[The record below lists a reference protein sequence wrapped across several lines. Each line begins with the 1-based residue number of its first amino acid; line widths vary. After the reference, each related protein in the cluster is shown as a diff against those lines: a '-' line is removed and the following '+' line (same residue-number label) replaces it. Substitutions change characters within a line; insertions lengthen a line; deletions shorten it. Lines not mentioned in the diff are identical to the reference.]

1 MSTVHVLIFV
11 IARCHDMFEFNR
23 CSRYIYL
30 PSKMPRITRRLLSDL
45 KWLVGRHNASL
56 DDTGSDADAIDCIR
70 AGRFRTVTGYEHY
83 I

>member
-1 MSTVHVLIFV
+1 
-11 IARCHDMFEFNR
+11 MFEFNQ
-23 CSRYIYL
+23 CCRYIYL